1 MDTREETRSA
11 AKHRAI
17 LEAATAA
24 FLANGYLG
32 TNMDEIATRASVSKR
47 TVYQHFADKE
57 RLFTEIV
64 LATTDEIDALVRLV
78 ADSLAESE
86 DVAGDLRELARRL
99 LADLM
104 QPQLLRLRR
113 LVIASA
119 DRFPDLGST
128 WYERGFG
135 RVLGTLAA
143 SFRELATRGLLRV
156 DDPWLAANY
165 FVGQLLWI
173 PMNEAMFTGDDQ
185 ARSPADLERYADA
198 AVRAF
203 MEGHAARPAAGRGRR

>member
-1 MDTREETRSA
+1 MFPMDTREESRSA

-17 LEAATAA
+17 LEAATTA

-57 RLFTEIV
+57 RLFAEIV

-78 ADSLAESE
+78 ADSLAETD
-86 DVAGDLRELARRL
+86 DVAGDLRELARRF

-119 DRFPDLGST
+119 LPVGSVLDPISSISTSALLPATSIMDWMFLT
-128 WYERGFG
+128 WAEK
-135 RVLGTLAA
+135 VLRLAWM
-143 SFRELATRGLLRV
+143 
-156 DDPWLAANY
+156 DC
-165 FVGQLLWI
+165 
-173 PMNEAMFTGDDQ
+173 
-185 ARSPADLERYADA
+185 
-198 AVRAF
+198 
-203 MEGHAARPAAGRGRR
+203 